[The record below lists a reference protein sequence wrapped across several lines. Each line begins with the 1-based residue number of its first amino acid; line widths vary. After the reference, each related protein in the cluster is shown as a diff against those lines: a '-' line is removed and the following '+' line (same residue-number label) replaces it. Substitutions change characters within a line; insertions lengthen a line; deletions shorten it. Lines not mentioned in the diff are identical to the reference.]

1 MNSHYS
7 NPGELQK
14 YLSTFDYKMGK
25 DYKFQSPRDFEKNK
39 SGICWDYAEYEA
51 WAFNTHFTTF
61 KMTTGKLRNNTYSL
75 YFTQHKG
82 HDGSKEYPTHTWLAY
97 MEDDTVYVVEASWSA
112 NAGLHKY
119 KSEQDMIDA
128 YIKKHN
134 KHNDPYILA
143 KYPMIKKYGL
153 TPEEYLNRMYQ
164 ICTTIHDDRI
174 FSEAFQIRATD
185 ADLSEQDKQVKDWR
199 LNSNI
204 ILLYSKYKRLNG
216 LEMDYNRFLKMPY
229 SQQEDSDDISI
240 RIFGKKNKERYEDM
254 RHQFYSAEVIKD
266 YVEYDPRFYNIDPID
281 RVFLMRHLID
291 DKMFLQRIDR
301 KEFLCNLQED
311 ASDFDLDYHTDIIK
325 EDLESEYRSENIF
338 TNYNC
343 QCPMFRSEDAKILYL
358 NSNGEPKYGK
368 TDVISY
374 DFWQKWN
381 EYISG
386 KNMSSYA
393 TKYGNSYMDMI
404 LDLKKKGDKQGQI
417 ELGWSPEISITLDKL
432 AKIQQGTYKYMSQ
445 IIDHVHIINVMDYM
459 KSLSGSEQNIS
470 PEYNSPDSY
479 FLFCE
484 LDRDNQYIIR
494 LYLVPT
500 INETKNAIEIGIDQN
515 NKVYTFNKRM
525 DILPESTKFIVFEI
539 PKYDIL
545 KGVTQDTLY
554 NTGFAKIDINNIG
567 ALKLYLNAIIVELYR
582 KYKIDIPIHLFLYKI
597 YIGGFREFFSLNNR
611 YKYFRYYLDKKMM
624 KIPFKSTILEAVMT
638 NEFPVEFNKDG
649 DLLISKGRRI
659 NFEGEY
665 SRTHLALKMYEKNKN
680 TTGMKYCICKL
691 WYMNILLEEKIH
703 DRKTKPTEI
712 RTLNKARSKILNDIN
727 KYSEI
732 VLKEEPDFDII
743 KTYQDSP
750 FNNDKIKFSNYTLGH
765 AYDWIKK
772 LLTFKTNL

>member
-1 MNSHYS
+1 MNST
-7 NPGELQK
+7 N
-14 YLSTFDYKMGK
+14 
-25 DYKFQSPRDFEKNK
+25 
-39 SGICWDYAEYEA
+39 
-51 WAFNTHFTTF
+51 
-61 KMTTGKLRNNTYSL
+61 
-75 YFTQHKG
+75 
-82 HDGSKEYPTHTWLAY
+82 
-97 MEDDTVYVVEASWSA
+97 
-112 NAGLHKY
+112 
-119 KSEQDMIDA
+119 
-128 YIKKHN
+128 
-134 KHNDPYILA
+134 NDPF
-143 KYPMIKKYGL
+143 
-153 TPEEYLNRMYQ
+153 N
-164 ICTTIHDDRI
+164 
-174 FSEAFQIRATD
+174 EAFRIKNSN

-199 LNSNI
+199 LGSNI
-204 ILLYSKYKRLNG
+204 ILLYSSYKRLND
-216 LEMDYNRFLKMPY
+216 LETDYNCFLKMPY
-229 SQQEDSDDISI
+229 SQQEDSDDISV

-254 RHQFYSAEVIKD
+254 RHQFYSAEVVKD

-311 ASDFDLDYHTDIIK
+311 ASDFDLNYHADIIK
-325 EDLESEYRSENIF
+325 EDLESEYRSNNIF
-338 TNYNC
+338 TDYDC
-343 QCPMFRSEDAKILYL
+343 QCPMLLTPEAVKWLST
-358 NSNGEPKYGK
+358 NSDGSPKYGK
-368 TDVISY
+368 TDVLSY

-381 EYISG
+381 QYIIG
-386 KNMSSYA
+386 KDMISYA
-393 TKYGNSYMDMI
+393 EKYGHSYADI
-404 LDLKKKGDKQGQI
+404 IQALQNKDDKQGQI
-417 ELGWSPEISITLDKL
+417 ELGWVPGISITSDKL
-432 AKIQQGTYKYMSQ
+432 SKIQNHMRIYMNQ
-445 IIDHVHIINVMDYM
+445 IIDHVHIINVMDYFD
-459 KSLSGSEQNIS
+459 SLSGSDQNIS
-470 PEYNSPDSY
+470 PEYELVDSY

-484 LDRDNQYIIR
+484 LDRDGRYIIR

-500 INETKNAIEIGIDQN
+500 INEVEYTTEIEIDQYG
-515 NKVYTFNKRM
+515 KVHAHIKNM
-525 DILPESTKFIVFEI
+525 NALPQSTQFIVFEI

-545 KGVTQDTLY
+545 QYIEKMTKEESINRD
-554 NTGFAKIDINNIG
+554 FARIDINNTG

-582 KYKIDIPIHLFLYKI
+582 KYKIDIPIHLFLYKL
-597 YIGGFREFFSLNNR
+597 YIGTYKEWFSLNHR

-624 KIPFKSTILEAVMT
+624 KIPFKSSMLEAVMT
-638 NEFPVEFNKDG
+638 NEFPVEFTKDG

-712 RTLNKARSKILNDIN
+712 KNLNKARSKILNDIN

>member
-1 MNSHYS
+1 
-7 NPGELQK
+7 
-14 YLSTFDYKMGK
+14 
-25 DYKFQSPRDFEKNK
+25 
-39 SGICWDYAEYEA
+39 
-51 WAFNTHFTTF
+51 
-61 KMTTGKLRNNTYSL
+61 
-75 YFTQHKG
+75 
-82 HDGSKEYPTHTWLAY
+82 
-97 MEDDTVYVVEASWSA
+97 
-112 NAGLHKY
+112 
-119 KSEQDMIDA
+119 
-128 YIKKHN
+128 
-134 KHNDPYILA
+134 
-143 KYPMIKKYGL
+143 
-153 TPEEYLNRMYQ
+153 
-164 ICTTIHDDRI
+164 
-174 FSEAFQIRATD
+174 
-185 ADLSEQDKQVKDWR
+185 
-199 LNSNI
+199 
-204 ILLYSKYKRLNG
+204 
-216 LEMDYNRFLKMPY
+216 
-229 SQQEDSDDISI
+229 
-240 RIFGKKNKERYEDM
+240 
-254 RHQFYSAEVIKD
+254 
-266 YVEYDPRFYNIDPID
+266 
-281 RVFLMRHLID
+281 
-291 DKMFLQRIDR
+291 
-301 KEFLCNLQED
+301 
-311 ASDFDLDYHTDIIK
+311 
-325 EDLESEYRSENIF
+325 
-338 TNYNC
+338 
-343 QCPMFRSEDAKILYL
+343 
-358 NSNGEPKYGK
+358 
-368 TDVISY
+368 
-374 DFWQKWN
+374 
-381 EYISG
+381 
-386 KNMSSYA
+386 
-393 TKYGNSYMDMI
+393 MDMI

-515 NKVYTFNKRM
+515 DKVYTFNKRM
-525 DILPESTKFIVFEI
+525 DILPESTQFIVFEI

-597 YIGGFREFFSLNNR
+597 YMGGFKEFFSLNNR

-624 KIPFKSTILEAVMT
+624 KIPFKSSMLEAVMT

-750 FNNDKIKFSNYTLGH
+750 FNNDKVKFSNYTLGH